1 MAYENQVSINV
12 TGVQAAMKTL
22 REVDKKLYWQM
33 LREMKDAAKPIA
45 AAIEGNFPGEAPL
58 SGMNNKGRFQWSK
71 RKKPQIRYGG
81 RTRRDGTRPL
91 IRIVV
96 ADAPS
101 SLFDMAEKSRDDKRD
116 FAGHLSDRF
125 GSASRA
131 VWRTSKATQAEAV
144 RAVNE
149 AADKVM
155 RQTSR
160 SLSYQIGRHL

>member
-1 MAYENQVSINV
+1 VAYENQVSINV

-22 REVDKKLYWQM
+22 RDVDKKLYWQM

-58 SGMNNKGRFQWSK
+58 SGMHNKGRFQWSK

-81 RTRRDGTRPL
+81 KTRRDGTKPL

-96 ADAPS
+96 TDAPS
-101 SLFDMAEKSRDDKRD
+101 SLFDMAATSHDSRD

-131 VWRTSKATQAEAV
+131 VWRTSRATQAEAV

-155 RQTSR
+155 KATSR